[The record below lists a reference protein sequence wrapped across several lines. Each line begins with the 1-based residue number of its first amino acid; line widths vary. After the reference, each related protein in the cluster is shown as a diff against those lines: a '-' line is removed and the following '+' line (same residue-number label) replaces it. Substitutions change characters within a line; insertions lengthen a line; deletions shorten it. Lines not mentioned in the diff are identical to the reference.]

1 MDRAFLTLTVLLL
14 LASAALSIFFR
25 MRILSAR
32 LWYLSRKS
40 ESFIVPYYPRSPDLS
55 SLLLGAWSLELAAC
69 AFRKARQRLTYE
81 GGRSSSAIVKYLNSD
96 RLELSLIFFFIRCF
110 KCIKDVILLNPVSD
124 PDDWTFV
131 QPIMELF

>member
-1 MDRAFLTLTVLLL
+1 MDRAFLRLIALRLLE
-14 LASAALSIFFR
+14 SAALSIFFR

-96 RLELSLIFFFIRCF
+96 RLELSLIFFIRCF